1 MALIIDIKVAPLS
14 GRSAWKLDKN
24 GQLKCYL
31 KSAPEKGQANS
42 ELMRLVAQ
50 ALRIPQTDIQ
60 IVAGATQRLKKLK
73 IAADI
78 SREQLLKTLGIF
90 VPESTQQSAKQA
102 ETLAQ
107 QLGIFDK
114 KKRE

>member
-14 GRSAWKLDKN
+14 GRSAWKMDKN

-42 ELMRLVAQ
+42 ELIQLIAK

-60 IVAGATQRLKKLK
+60 IIAGATQRLKKIK
-73 IAADI
+73 IVGDI
-78 SREQLLKTLGIF
+78 SREQFFNAIGISE
-90 VPESTQQSAKQA
+90 PESRQQSAGQP
-102 ETLAQ
+102 ETLAK

-114 KKRE
+114 K

>member
-1 MALIIDIKVAPLS
+1 MGMALIIDIKVAPLS
-14 GRSAWKLDKN
+14 GRSAWKVDKN

-42 ELMRLVAQ
+42 ELIRLVAK
-50 ALRIPQTDIQ
+50 ALRVPQTDIQ
-60 IVAGATQRLKKLK
+60 IIAGATQRLKKIK

-78 SREQLLKTLGIF
+78 THEQFLKALG
-90 VPESTQQSAKQA
+90 VSMPESSPQSTKQA
-102 ETLAQ
+102 ESLAL

-114 KKRE
+114 K